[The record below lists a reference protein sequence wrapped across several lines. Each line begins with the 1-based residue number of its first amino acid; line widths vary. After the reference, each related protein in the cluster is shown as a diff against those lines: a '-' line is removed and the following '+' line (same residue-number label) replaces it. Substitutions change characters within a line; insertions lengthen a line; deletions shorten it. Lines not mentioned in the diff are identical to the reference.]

1 MAQYGVT
8 PETIQ
13 EEINI
18 DTSVKENLEHVDDS
32 SRRYKEA
39 IFMYEL
45 LKARADIRQASD
57 KLKMKIGQRDLLVKQ
72 QKAQK
77 QEKQK
82 LRRN

>member
-1 MAQYGVT
+1 
-8 PETIQ
+8 
-13 EEINI
+13 
-18 DTSVKENLEHVDDS
+18 
-32 SRRYKEA
+32 
-39 IFMYEL
+39 MYEL

-82 LRRN
+82 LRSNLESLI